1 MKEKKILFGTGGF
14 SILAFI
20 AALEETDHV
29 LCGTTQ
35 TSRLK
40 FSLALVCILQV
51 NTACVDFCV
60 QLLVADLDLQF
71 CLVSLNPGKLPGLW
85 WQMEETVRPGSLCH
99 WVQGLIVPFLLE
111 LVGDLLGRS
120 PYIPYPAH
128 LSFVVRSRRKVFVTE
143 VAGEG
148 SLLLKFFS
156 ISPPVVMER
165 NDNVLQEMA
174 KYKSNKIN

>member
-1 MKEKKILFGTGGF
+1 MCCVE
-14 SILAFI
+14 
-20 AALEETDHV
+20 
-29 LCGTTQ
+29 Q
-35 TSRLK
+35 LK

-60 QLLVADLDLQF
+60 HLLVADLDLQF

-85 WQMEETVRPGSLCH
+85 WQMEETVRPGSFCH
-99 WVQGLIVPFLLE
+99 WVRGLIVPFLLE

-128 LSFVVRSRRKVFVTE
+128 PSFVVRSRGKVFVTE
-143 VAGEG
+143 VAGAG
-148 SLLLKFFS
+148 SLLLTFFS